1 MRIRPAMAPARGTC
15 WPGGG
20 RAGGARSVSD
30 ARARIGSLVSVQV
43 RFAHRLGAP
52 PHPLHPDQRHR
63 PARCRQIPHPH
74 RPPGMQSRRDAAAPA
89 ELLPTTSSFDR
100 LLELAVDLRDSQQN
114 KARQTQHRRRR
125 ATVTL
130 HLGLLVRVLNHRGS

>member
-1 MRIRPAMAPARGTC
+1 VCQPTPYSTATAATS
-15 WPGGG
+15 WPSSPT
-20 RAGGARSVSD
+20 RRHASAGARSVSD
-30 ARARIGSLVSVQV
+30 ARARIGSLVSVQI

-63 PARCRQIPHPH
+63 PARCRQIRHPH

-100 LLELAVDLRDSQQN
+100 LLELAVDLRQ
-114 KARQTQHRRRR
+114 
-125 ATVTL
+125 V
-130 HLGLLVRVLNHRGS
+130 V

>member
-1 MRIRPAMAPARGTC
+1 MNCATL
-15 WPGGG
+15 
-20 RAGGARSVSD
+20 SD
-30 ARARIGSLVSVQV
+30 LQNLQLPSTERTK
-43 RFAHRLGAP
+43 
-52 PHPLHPDQRHR
+52 
-63 PARCRQIPHPH
+63 PH

-130 HLGLLVRVLNHRGS
+130 HLGLLVRVLNHHGS